1 MSLVP
6 ALAMNNGAK
15 IPQVGW
21 GIMGI
26 PSEQMP
32 EAFNTAIEAGYRLID
47 TAQAYGNEEGL
58 GRAITQGTVPP
69 DELFITTKLANS
81 EQGRDKTLRAFDQS
95 MRRLGLEVLDL
106 FLIHWPLPMSDK
118 YVETWKALEELQSSR
133 RVRSIGVSNFT
144 EKHLQRLLDE
154 TEIVPVLNQIEL
166 HPRFPQDELR
176 AFHAEHHILTE
187 AWSPLERG
195 RGLLEES
202 RHTEKPSLLAE
213 PVISNLAATK
223 GKSPAQIVL
232 RWHVQL
238 GNVLIPKSANAQ
250 RMRENIEIFDFELT
264 DDDMRY
270 ISTLA
275 GERFG
280 PDPETFSRN

>member
-32 EAFNTAIEAGYRLID
+32 EAFNTATEAGYRLID

-58 GRAITQGTVPP
+58 GRAITQGTVPR
-69 DELFITTKLANS
+69 DDLFITTKLANS

-106 FLIHWPLPMSDK
+106 FLIHWPLPMLDK